1 MFSGLRQGTT
11 LYILDKS
18 DKPKVVTGYVENI
31 TAPRPMYKT
40 YNPQASFGMNLQTV
54 VDIVVKVD
62 NEKKEFIGIP
72 SINTVHAYGDYVI
85 SETKEGMIQEVDA
98 MLQNSKNV
106 VSSVDQHK
114 SNIEACEEILKSL
127 NPVYAK
133 ETERDE
139 AIDSLTKQV
148 DSMQSVLTRLE
159 SYLAKQS
166 TNGNIQ
172 VV

>member
-18 DKPKVVTGYVENI
+18 SKPKVVQGYVENI

-40 YNPQASFGMNLQTV
+40 YNPAVSFGTNLQTV
-54 VDIVVKVD
+54 VDIVVKID
-62 NEKKEFIGIP
+62 NEKKEFVGIP
-72 SINTVHAYGDYVI
+72 STNVVHSYGDYVI

-106 VSSVDQHK
+106 VASIDQHEQ
-114 SNIEACEEILKSL
+114 NIEACEAILKDL

-133 ETERDE
+133 ESQRDE

-148 DSMQSVLTRLE
+148 DSMQSVLARLE
-159 SYLAKQS
+159 SLITKQS
-166 TNGNIQ
+166 NGNNQ
-172 VV
+172 SV